1 MLSGRGLVMAAEPEN
16 PSRNLWTVS
25 AGSFENLQVFEDSSH
40 TRAYTRAYSRIL
52 VHTGENL
59 GSRCSVAAPR
69 FGGLRL
75 LSCALSRYFLHFSSL
90 SAKHSDDGKRASHG
104 SADGAP

>member
-1 MLSGRGLVMAAEPEN
+1 MLIFNLSVCLCLLLVLFCFSFFCVSLFLCRLVVLVSHIN
-16 PSRNLWTVS
+16 P
-25 AGSFENLQVFEDSSH
+25 
-40 TRAYTRAYSRIL
+40 
-52 VHTGENL
+52 L

-69 FGGLRL
+69 LGGLRL
-75 LSCALSRYFLHFSSL
+75 LSCAFSRYFLHFSSL